1 MVKNESE
8 LWQYLK
14 KNTPNIRWTRIEN
27 TASLGTPDLIAVNT
41 KNNWFLLEMKVTKRD
56 NQKLSFS
63 PHQLA
68 FFIKHPQNTFIIAMQ
83 TLDQSIKLYE
93 GHQIESL
100 ATRGLK
106 LEPICEGF
114 ESCIE
119 RLEEL

>member
-8 LWQYLK
+8 LWHYLK
-14 KNTPNIRWTRIEN
+14 RKTPNIIWTKIEN
-27 TASLGTPDLIAVNT
+27 TSHFGTPDLLGYN
-41 KNNWFLLEMKVTKRD
+41 KNSTFFTVELKVSKS
-56 NQKLSFS
+56 NKLKFS
-63 PHQLA
+63 PHQIA
-68 FFIKHPQNTFIIAMQ
+68 FHIRHSKNSFILTMQ
-83 TLDQSIKLYE
+83 LVDEAIKLYE
-93 GHQIESL
+93 GNQIESL